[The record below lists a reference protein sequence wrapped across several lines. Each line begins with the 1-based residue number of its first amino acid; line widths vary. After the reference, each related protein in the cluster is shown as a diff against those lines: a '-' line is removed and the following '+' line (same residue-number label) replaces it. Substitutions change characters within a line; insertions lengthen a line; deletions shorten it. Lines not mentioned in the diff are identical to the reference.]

1 LLTAGG
7 SSLPPPLHKLNG
19 PPCRGHEVAAA
30 YLWSTGQQVASTVS
44 SAARLNGGAAFHV
57 QRLLA
62 QHPERGAPPPGR
74 QVMLPAYRAHL
85 AERIRYLGPLMPVDL
100 RV

>member
-1 LLTAGG
+1 
-7 SSLPPPLHKLNG
+7 
-19 PPCRGHEVAAA
+19 
-30 YLWSTGQQVASTVS
+30 
-44 SAARLNGGAAFHV
+44 LNGGAAFHV